1 MFRSSATSKTFKNE
15 TGITERVVI
24 QVVVVEVENGQI
36 GERNENTE

>member
-1 MFRSSATSKTFKNE
+1 MFWSSATSKTFKNK
-15 TGITERVVI
+15 TGITKRVVI